1 MSQSFS
7 ISHNVQ
13 EQDDRGNLI
22 AIPDSV
28 WKQLAIYLEK
38 ITYEEFIEIGKL
50 YEKCFIKPRVRKLKN
65 PEIDC
70 KYISEK
76 MVHMNMVDI
85 ARSCGLSR
93 ATLYKRLNENYCSSE
108 KEKSL

>member
-1 MSQSFS
+1 MGQLFN
-7 ISHNVQ
+7 INQ
-13 EQDDRGNLI
+13 NAQDQDDRGNLI
-22 AIPDSV
+22 AIPDCL
-28 WKQLAIYLEK
+28 KQQLAVFFEK

-50 YEKCFIKPRVRKLKN
+50 YEKCFCKPRVRKLKN
-65 PEIDC
+65 PEIDS

-76 MVHMNMVDI
+76 LLHMNMVDI